1 MRKFKL
7 ALFAILIISLMATVF
22 TGCFSDETSES
33 EPQSESQS
41 IEISITL
48 SDDNLTVEQYE
59 QATLTATVEGSTEE
73 VVWTSSN
80 EEVATVSGG
89 VVTAKTAGTTTVTA
103 SVGDKS
109 ATCEIT
115 VTEASEMPML
125 ALEQEDVTL
134 YKGEEISLAIDYS
147 YKNESLTIPSDAV
160 VTSSNSA
167 IVSAEI
173 VEGKLKI
180 TAVSASMDEVTVEL
194 SISWRGLVNLSATVL
209 VETYEDVVISLD
221 NASLSLAIYDADG
234 EYNEHGVYTSKSLST
249 EVYYESQLLENANV
263 VWSSSDS
270 QVATVSDDGV
280 VTAKGIGNAII
291 TAKYVG
297 DGGFETSAYCNV
309 TVGVATID
317 LGEFR
322 VYRSAQD
329 GATSVTAE
337 EFAGF
342 ETLTVKNTATEE
354 ILDIVEDNA
363 LDFSTLYGGQY
374 DISVNGDDL
383 INFTATV
390 NVVNKVI
397 KTAEELINWYTYG
410 DIEGQ
415 EDPNYSSTL
424 SMQWVNGGWDKV
436 TTETKVYTDSYTV
449 YGYFELGANID
460 LTGYN
465 VDKFVYFTANGN
477 TAKGLNGVFDGKG
490 YTVTGGTYFEG
501 GLFGAISANGVVKNL
516 ALSGLTL
523 SSTSKFYIGVTPS
536 PFAETVSGTVSD
548 VLVET
553 SDVKWDDLANGHQ
566 CATGFAANIYGAN
579 LKDVVIVYPHIQE
592 GSAVIARGGTA
603 SIASNVYAIGCDT
616 DAYRRITLTAGLI
629 QSGCTLYKASD
640 VVEYV
645 DLDTTIWQTN
655 YTNIIFQSAFES
667 IFDEMVESLDGI
679 DTEITNGESVT
690 LVDIAGVEITVS
702 ENGYLTVDGNVVTV
716 ADSIDSAFTFDVTYN
731 FSVFGKDNVTV
742 TISVAKMVLVRVEKQ
757 FELEVYSALEY
768 DADAD
773 AYNRVANSTEIDL
786 TDYLAEN
793 LPAEMTWSI
802 GGVDVTDAISYNGK
816 ALTIALA
823 NKGIWGETTLV
834 ETGAEISLMV
844 NLKVITAIIT
854 TPDELINWFS
864 YGDITNQEDP
874 GVVKNMTYQW
884 IGGKWDT
891 SNPGTK
897 TYTDSFV
904 INGYFELGANIDLA
918 GKDVDRFV
926 YYTAN
931 GNTSKG
937 LNGVFDGKGYTV
949 SGGTYYE
956 GGLFG
961 AISST
966 GIVKN
971 LALTDITLSNTCK
984 YYYSYVVAAPFAE
997 TVSGTVSN
1005 VLIRVTDEKFDDLAN
1020 GCQRASGLAAE
1031 IYGAKLEN
1039 VVVDFPFV
1047 HEASAVIAQGGT
1059 ASTASNVY
1067 AIGCDTDAYRRI
1079 TLTAGLIASGCTLYK
1094 ASDVVTYTGLSEEI
1108 WMANYSPIIFKT
1120 GFDPIYASM
1129 VEELKAVECS
1139 LAPTETVT
1147 LATISGVPFT
1157 VAESEYVTVEGAT
1170 ITAKGNIPETFVL
1183 EVTYD
1188 FSAFGREDVVVEI
1201 EILAGAIITL
1211 EERVNVELYSAL
1223 NQVEGVYQRVAA
1235 ANTTID
1241 LSEFIAGD
1249 LASDIVWTIGDTDVS
1264 QHVTV
1269 EGNSFEIDFRAIGL
1283 YGDLTLAGASD
1294 TMDIVVKFHV
1304 VTAFIGDATELI
1316 NWKSYADV
1324 IENGTTGYFEL
1335 TNNINLNGAQ
1345 IDAYVNDTVGG
1356 TDGDGIINYGFN
1368 GIFDGKGYTVYNGV
1382 FQQNGLFGKQVG
1394 INGVVRNL
1402 AMVEMIAGDDATFTH
1417 LVANIFYGRLEN
1429 CLFDIVGREGVYPGG
1444 GGANLTSWAA
1454 GTYVNVVAYN
1464 DNTDYFYFGF
1474 SQYIGWAG
1482 YTPVTGS
1489 RTNVYSIGGV
1499 DGRGHDKMFGNYA
1512 NAYVKGT
1519 TCASIGLASKGF
1531 DATIWNFDGAK
1542 ARFNSYLGA

>member
-7 ALFAILIISLMATVF
+7 VLFVLLMVSLMATVF
-22 TGCFSDETSES
+22 TGCLDSNTPES
-33 EPQSESQS
+33 EKQSEQQT
-41 IEISITL
+41 EISLTL
-48 SDDNLTVEQYE
+48 SEEALTIEQYE
-59 QATLTATVEGSTEE
+59 QATLTATLTGATGE
-73 VVWTSSN
+73 VVWASSD
-80 EEVATVSGG
+80 EEVASVLGG
-89 VVTAKTAGTTTVTA
+89 VITAKTPGTTNVTA
-103 SVGDKS
+103 TYGDKS
-109 ATCEIT
+109 ATCVVT
-115 VTEASEMPML
+115 VTETQDTPVL
-125 ALEQEDVTL
+125 YLEQTEVSL
-134 YKGEEISLAIDYS
+134 FKGEEISLAIDYS
-147 YKNESLTIPSDAV
+147 YKGESLAIPSDAV
-160 VTSSNSA
+160 ITISNNA

-173 VEGKLKI
+173 VEGNLKI
-180 TAVSASMDEVTVEL
+180 TAISASMDEVTVEL
-194 SISWRGLVNLSATVL
+194 AISWRGLVNLSATVL

-221 NASLSLAIYDADG
+221 NASLELAIYDAEG
-234 EYNEHGVYTSKSLST
+234 AYNEHGVFTSKALVA
-249 EVYYESQLLENANV
+249 EVYSESQLLENANV
-263 VWSSSDS
+263 VWSSSDEE
-270 QVATVSDDGV
+270 VATVSDEGV
-280 VTAKGIGNAII
+280 VTAKALGNAII

-297 DGGFETSAYCNV
+297 DGGFETSAFCNV
-309 TVGVATID
+309 TVSVATID

-322 VYRSAQD
+322 VYRNASD
-329 GATSVTAE
+329 GETTIAAE

-342 ETLTVKNTATEE
+342 ETLTVTNTATEE
-354 ILDIVEDNA
+354 TLDIVSDGE

-374 DISVNGDDL
+374 AISVSGDDL

-460 LTGYN
+460 LTGYT
-465 VDKFVYFTANGN
+465 VDKFINFAANGN
-477 TAKGLNGVFDGKG
+477 TEKGLNGVFDGKG

-516 ALSGLTL
+516 AITGLTL
-523 SSTSKFYIGVTPS
+523 SSTSKFYMGVTPS
-536 PFAETVSGTVSD
+536 PFAETVSGTVSN

-553 SDVKWDDLANGHQ
+553 SAVKWDALANGHQ
-566 CATGFAANIYGAN
+566 CATGFAAWIYGAN
-579 LKDVVIVYPHIQE
+579 LEDVVIVYPHVQE
-592 GSAVIARGGTA
+592 GSAVVARGGSA
-603 SIASNVYAIGCDT
+603 STASNVYAIGCDM
-616 DAYRRITLTAGLI
+616 DAYRRITLTAGLVA
-629 QSGCTLYKASD
+629 SGCTLYKASD

-645 DLDTTIWQTN
+645 DLDSAIWQTN
-655 YTNIIFQSAFES
+655 YSKIIFQSAFAS
-667 IFDEMVESLDGI
+667 IFDEMVDSLDAI
-679 DTEITNGESVT
+679 DTEITNGESIT
-690 LVDIAGVEITVS
+690 LVDIAGVETTVS
-702 ENGYLTVDGNVVTV
+702 ENDYLTVDGNVVAV
-716 ADSIDSAFTFDVTYN
+716 ADIIDSAFTFDVTYH
-731 FSVFGKDNVTV
+731 FSVFGKEDV
-742 TISVAKMVLVRVEKQ
+742 TITVNVAKMILVRVEEQ
-757 FELEVYSALEY
+757 FAHEVYSGLENNEGVY
-768 DADAD
+768 S
-773 AYNRVANSTEIDL
+773 RVANTTEIDL
-786 TDYLAEN
+786 TEYLEED
-793 LPAEMTWSI
+793 LPADIAWSI
-802 GGVDVTDAISYNGK
+802 GGVDVTDCVSYDGK
-816 ALTIALA
+816 VLTLSLA
-823 NKGIWGETTLV
+823 DKGIWGETTLV
-834 ETGAEISLMV
+834 GKGAEISLMV

-854 TPDELINWFS
+854 TADELINWYT

-874 GVVKNMTYQW
+874 GVVKNMTHQW

-891 SNPGTK
+891 STPGTK

-931 GNTSKG
+931 GNTAKG

-949 SGGTYYE
+949 TGGTYYE

-1005 VLIRVTDEKFDDLAN
+1005 VLIRVTDEEFDALSN

-1039 VVVDFPFV
+1039 VVVDYPFV

-1067 AIGCDTDAYRRI
+1067 AIGCVEDAYRRI

-1094 ASDVVTYTGLSEEI
+1094 ASDVVEYVGLDEEI
-1108 WMANYSPIIFKT
+1108 WMTNYEKVLFKS
-1120 GFDPIYASM
+1120 GFDPYYDAM
-1129 VEELKAVECS
+1129 VEQIKATECT
-1139 LAPTETVT
+1139 LAPTESMTLVT
-1147 LATISGVPFT
+1147 LNGVPFT
-1157 VAESEYVTVEGAT
+1157 VAESDYVTVDGAT

-1188 FSAFGREDVVVEI
+1188 FSAFDREDVVVEI
-1201 EILAGAIITL
+1201 EVLAGAIITL

-1223 NQVEGVYQRVAA
+1223 NQVEGGYERVAA
-1235 ANTTID
+1235 SNASVD
-1241 LSEFIAGD
+1241 LSEFVAGD

-1269 EGNSFEIDFRAIGL
+1269 EGNSFAVDFRAIGL

-1345 IDAYVNDTVGG
+1345 LNAYVDDTVGG
-1356 TDGDGIINYGFN
+1356 TSGEGIINHGFN
-1368 GIFDGKGYTVYNGV
+1368 GIFDGMGYTVYNGV
-1382 FQQNGLFGKQVG
+1382 FQQNGLFGYQVG

-1402 AMVEMIAGDDATFTH
+1402 AMVEMTAGCDATYTH
-1417 LVANIFYGRLEN
+1417 LLSYVFYGTLEN
-1429 CLFDIVGREGVYPGG
+1429 CLFDIIGRTGIYPGG

-1464 DNTDYFYFGF
+1464 DNTDYYYFGF
-1474 SQYIGWAG
+1474 SQYIGWGG

-1519 TCASIGLASKGF
+1519 TCATIGLASKGF
-1531 DATIWNFDGAK
+1531 DMSMWNFDGAK